1 MDNGGWKREGE
12 RERTKSEWARSKLK
26 KNYTQAVAKTEREL
40 KREHKKGR
48 QTERNLYGDI
58 STGKCLLILLGVVVK
73 LI

>member
-1 MDNGGWKREGE
+1 MRRKRERVWRK
-12 RERTKSEWARSKLK
+12 REQVWAKR
-26 KNYTQAVAKTEREL
+26 EREL

-58 STGKCLLILLGVVVK
+58 STGKCLLILVGVVVK